1 MDGMCY
7 DPRLITFEFL
17 SRLVLRKK
25 QVPCDAGVEGEGEK
39 SYQKSEGCEYF
50 HPKHMSK

>member
-25 QVPCDAGVEGEGEK
+25 QVPCDAGVGG
-39 SYQKSEGCEYF
+39 
-50 HPKHMSK
+50 